1 MATRAILFYFNSIGF
16 TIFNTFSVKSFD
28 LKPDD

>member
-1 MATRAILFYFNSIGF
+1 MALLAILFYFNSIGF
-16 TIFNTFSVKSFD
+16 KIFNTFSAKSFD